1 MKAEKKVIE
10 QNVTTENRAKVRN
23 VPRHVLD
30 AFENLV
36 PDDPAGQA
44 KASVVI
50 LKHADQLLATQ
61 SGYIVPEDV
70 LYIVKRLVSGLVSHR
85 QRVRE
90 GFCSTLQALL
100 QLHPTT
106 VSLTYKTIQE
116 LCGKKQNLSK
126 EETRDFLTGELIGYG
141 ALIRS
146 GHVKNNVAMR
156 QDIINR
162 LFTIREKKQYYDI
175 IVANYFVHM
184 MEKFTK
190 SVIQQEILTSLYQEL
205 SVPLKDLTPSRLW
218 LRLVILRKFP
228 ENAPETFADTLLP
241 KNYTT
246 IAAIIVK
253 TAINMPNVHPCL
265 SETISS
271 LALPKKNEKES
282 QVVQFWQKG
291 LAPYLKAPTT
301 NCLQLLFNG
310 LQLVLLKLKTAEEIC
325 QVCDEAVITH
335 LLNVMSLH
343 DKNLSASARGVGS
356 ALLQLATTNYE
367 EDNRIQL
374 AIAKVLIKK
383 PGSVRFDQLTGTKLL
398 SQMRLHFTP
407 DTIINIAK
415 ILRKTITSTSSDVRL
430 SNKIGSAF
438 FLGKLVSQ
446 PRMNVPEYEK
456 WKKKQILLLMSEA
469 LLKPDSKQSS
479 AEYQD
484 IFFKCLCSQMSRIKE
499 YKALLQY
506 LYEEASKA
514 IQESKESETPL
525 LFPNALLVWDKV
537 STRLTELQEND
548 NLPQVASEVFQVLY
562 TQMALYLLVSKEA
575 KDIIGE
581 IDQCFKEAQK
591 EKRKPVVCSKESTMY
606 QPTWVDKVVELLLSF
621 LPHENHLF
629 RLVSQGIFWL
639 VCPLMTPGALL
650 SIVDV
655 LDPAK
660 QDDLL
665 KLEDEDEGA
674 NDDEDGD
681 DDDDDDE
688 GEEDEEGDNEEEEE
702 EEEEVSD
709 KEEEEGGEDEAELGT
724 GDEEEDME
732 VEGEWSDEEEE
743 ESGNEDDEQ
752 FIKLKTEMLRLAGNL
767 DDDVDIDSVSQEEL
781 DTVDN
786 KLGALVGEYLKLKK
800 KKSQRFSGLH
810 KLQADERLLMHFR
823 SRVCDLLELYVK
835 ETPNMCMGLSLV
847 NPLIAVILSF
857 DQDRNRHEELL
868 HRIKSLLLMLGRIQ
882 KFSSNGEATIE
893 FVVEECNTFFSLVLK
908 MRDEY
913 NPVIRGCYNL
923 FLRCGSQ
930 LLGEEVHDSSNMLM
944 QSYLSHLR
952 EIFTQNKTNMRI
964 VTFTDIC
971 LTDCGALWSV
981 ADLMKEFS
989 FSGKLKSFWQTQA
1002 MQILNKLYRNKTLMS
1017 RIDPE
1022 TITEWE
1028 KDLSAKLCQMLGP
1041 SSSLVS
1047 LRGQYLAEIFG
1058 LLFQIRKNVSSR
1070 KVAGGMNWEE
1080 IGSVLV
1086 PLRHRL
1092 SSKTYKICRGPYN
1105 NIISNLG
1112 LSKLLVAKPHE
1123 IAEKRKAEALMG
1135 GLNEVASSHDPE
1147 LVQNGP
1153 GENGVDGNH
1162 KVTNKKG
1169 KKRKFKG
1176 GKKQKNVKTK
1186 SGNQLQENKKQKT
1199 LPLEESIK

>member
-1 MKAEKKVIE
+1 MKAENKVVE
-10 QNVTTENRAKVRN
+10 GNVGSENRARVRN

-36 PDDPAGQA
+36 PDDPPGQA

-50 LKHADQLLATQ
+50 LKHADQLLANH
-61 SGYIVPEDV
+61 SGFTFPEDV
-70 LYIVKRLVSGLVSHR
+70 LYIIKRLVSGLVSHR

-106 VSLTYKTIQE
+106 VSLTYTTIQE
-116 LCGKKQNLSK
+116 LCGKKRNLSK

-156 QDIINR
+156 QDIIRR
-162 LFTIREKKQYYDI
+162 LFAIREKKQYYDI

-190 SVIQQEILTSLYQEL
+190 SVIQQEILRELYQEL
-205 SVPLKDLTPSRLW
+205 SVPVKDLTPSRLW

-228 ENAPETFADTLLP
+228 ESAPETFADTLLP
-241 KNYTT
+241 KNYVT
-246 IAAIIVK
+246 IGAIIVK
-253 TAINMPNVHPCL
+253 TSINMPNVHPCL

-271 LALPKKNEKES
+271 LALLRKNDKES

-325 QVCDEAVITH
+325 QVCDGAVITH

-415 ILRKTITSTSSDVRL
+415 ILRKTMTSTSSEVRL
-430 SNKIGSAF
+430 SNKVGSAF

-469 LLKPDSKQSS
+469 LLKPDAKQSS
-479 AEYQD
+479 GEYQD

-499 YKALLQY
+499 YKSLLQY

-514 IQESKESETPL
+514 VQESKETETPL
-525 LFPNALLVWDKV
+525 LYPNALLVWEKV
-537 STRLTELQEND
+537 NTRLMELKEND
-548 NLPQVASEVFQVLY
+548 NLPQVASEIFQVLY
-562 TQMALYLLVSKEA
+562 SQMALYLLVSKEA
-575 KDIIGE
+575 KDIISE

-591 EKRKPVVCSKESTMY
+591 EKRKPVVGRKDSSIY
-606 QPTWVDKVVELLLSF
+606 QPSWVDKVVELLLGF

-629 RLVSQGIFWL
+629 RSVSQGIFWL

-650 SIVDV
+650 SVVDV

-665 KLEDEDEGA
+665 KLEDEDEDEGA
-674 NDDEDGD
+674 
-681 DDDDDDE
+681 DDDDE
-688 GEEDEEGDNEEEEE
+688 EGDEDEDEDEEEGDNEEEEE
-702 EEEEVSD
+702 EEEEEVS
-709 KEEEEGGEDEAELGT
+709 EEEGEEDGEDDAELGT

-743 ESGNEDDEQ
+743 SGNEDDEQ
-752 FIKLKTEMLRLAGNL
+752 FIKLKTEMLSLAGNM

-781 DTVDN
+781 DTVND

-800 KKSQRFSGLH
+800 KKGKRFSGLH

-823 SRVCDLLELYVK
+823 SRVCDLLELYIK
-835 ETPNMCMGLSLV
+835 ETPNMDMALSLV
-847 NPLIAVILSF
+847 NPLITVIISF

-868 HRIKSLLLMLGRIQ
+868 RRIKSLLLILGRIQ

-893 FVVEECNTFFSLVLK
+893 FVVEEFNTFFNLVLK

-923 FLRCGSQ
+923 FMRCGCQ
-930 LLGEEVHDSSNMLM
+930 LLGEEAHDSSNMVM

-952 EIFTQNKTNMRI
+952 EIFTQNKANLRI
-964 VTFTDIC
+964 LTFTDIC

-989 FSGKLKSFWQTQA
+989 LSGKLKSYWQTQA
-1002 MQILNKLYRNKTLMS
+1002 MQILSKLYRNKSLMS
-1017 RIDPE
+1017 RVDPK
-1022 TITEWE
+1022 TINEWE
-1028 KDLSAKLCQMLGP
+1028 RDLSAKLCQILGP

-1047 LRGQYLAEIFG
+1047 LKGHYLAEIFG
-1058 LLFQIRKNVSSR
+1058 LLFLIRKNVSSR
-1070 KVAGGMNWEE
+1070 KAANGMNWEE

-1112 LSKLLVAKPHE
+1112 LSKLLVDKPHE
-1123 IAEKRKAEALMG
+1123 IAEKRKAEALIV
-1135 GLNEVASSHDPE
+1135 GLNEVASGHDPK

-1162 KVTNKKG
+1162 EVTNKKG
-1169 KKRKFKG
+1169 KKRKLKG

-1186 SGNQLQENKKQKT
+1186 SGNQLQKNKKQKQ